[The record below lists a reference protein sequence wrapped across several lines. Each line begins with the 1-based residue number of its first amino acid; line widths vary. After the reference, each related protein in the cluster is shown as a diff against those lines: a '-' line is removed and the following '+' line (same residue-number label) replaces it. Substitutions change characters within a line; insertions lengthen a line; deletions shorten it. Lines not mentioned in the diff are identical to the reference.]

1 MQMTGLHGTSSMKP
15 ELTQHHG
22 QMACRTTLHSHTSPS
37 LYVSPALSVPSLSFN
52 LNLHLS
58 LCLTHSMLLCL
69 CLCFIFSPSPS
80 LYPLL
85 LSLLTYFPLLQGLRG
100 ASVERCANTIC
111 TEMTTASIKIDQMH
125 PRFKLGNAK

>member
-15 ELTQHHG
+15 ELTQHHR

-58 LCLTHSMLLCL
+58 LCLTHSILLRLCL
-69 CLCFIFSPSPS
+69 HFIFSPSPS
-80 LYPLL
+80 LYLL
-85 LSLLTYFPLLQGLRG
+85 LWSLLTYFPGLRG
-100 ASVERCANTIC
+100 TSVECCANTTC
-111 TEMTTASIKIDQMH
+111 TKMTTASIKIYQMH
-125 PRFKLGNAK
+125 PLFKRGDAK